1 MSEEKAIQKR
11 FRSLS
16 GEEVCLSLLSGHV
29 ARVGP
34 NWRTLPPI
42 FHQEA
47 YAKGCISD
55 DMLQGV
61 AAPGDQQALDLI
73 TGGTGG
79 ALSAQERME
88 KIEEVIKQMV
98 SENNPEK
105 FTAGG
110 LPRADLVNEACGFT
124 TSAEE
129 RNTALESITG

>member
-1 MSEEKAIQKR
+1 MSEEKAVQKR

-16 GEEVCLSLLSGHV
+16 GEEVCLSLLSGHT

-34 NWRTLPPI
+34 EWRPLPAI

-55 DMLQGV
+55 DMLQGIPS
-61 AAPGDQQALDLI
+61 PGGQQALDLA
-73 TGGTGG
+73 TGG
-79 ALSAQERME
+79 AGGAMSAQERME
-88 KIEEVIKQMV
+88 KIEEVIKLMV

-110 LPRADLVNEACGFT
+110 LPRADLVNDACGFT